1 MGGSCRRTCDR
12 AAGASFDAH
21 PEAVVIWVSF
31 TSAMFTPPLVPI
43 LSSRGHSSNPQSQHP
58 IGDIPILKGVLE
70 LQQVCPH
77 SILSPKIEET
87 APINIF
93 YG

>member
-43 LSSRGHSSNPQSQHP
+43 LSSRGHSSDLQSQH
-58 IGDIPILKGVLE
+58 ICS
-70 LQQVCPH
+70 VCPH